1 MKINGQQL
9 DRLLR
14 AAAKAPTSAIAPP
27 SATVEYRTL
36 AAWRSARAVD
46 TGTLDTLVGMLPWL
60 RRGLFLSGTAAACAL
75 ALALSADRT
84 VAVDE
89 EIETPDAVFTL
100 ALSR

>member
-1 MKINGQQL
+1 MKINDQQL

-14 AAAKAPTSAIAPP
+14 AAAKAPGQAIGPP
-27 SATVEYRTL
+27 TTAVEYRTL
-36 AAWRSARAVD
+36 AAWRSATTVD
-46 TGTLDTLVGMLPWL
+46 TFVGMLPWL

-75 ALALSADRT
+75 ALALSADRSGT
-84 VAVDE
+84 VDE